1 MSDLAPPPAG
11 RKRRRYAVIAAVLA
25 VVLIAGG
32 LFAYD
37 RWRRTQADMSELADA
52 LGKGMDQV
60 LGQLGDE
67 MKTASAFADRY
78 VADLREG
85 RLDEAYRATTADFQ
99 QKVDRER
106 FAKVVQGNAALKDRA
121 STVHTNFTKGTG
133 GVKMT
138 SSIRVQPNAEEGGSE
153 IRLAVI
159 DDGGGYKVQQLVLG
173 GDTLP

>member
-1 MSDLAPPPAG
+1 
-11 RKRRRYAVIAAVLA
+11 VLA

-32 LFAYD
+32 LVAYD
-37 RWRRTQADMSELADA
+37 QWRKARAATVPGLMDE

-67 MKTASAFADRY
+67 VKNASAFAQRF

-106 FAKVVQGNAALKDRA
+106 FAKVVQESAALKNPA
-121 STVHTNFTKGTG
+121 TQIHTNFTKGTG
-133 GVKMT
+133 GVKIT
-138 SSIRVQPNAEEGGSE
+138 SNVRVQTNAGAGGGE

-159 DDGGGYKVQQLVLG
+159 DDGGGYKVQQMVLG